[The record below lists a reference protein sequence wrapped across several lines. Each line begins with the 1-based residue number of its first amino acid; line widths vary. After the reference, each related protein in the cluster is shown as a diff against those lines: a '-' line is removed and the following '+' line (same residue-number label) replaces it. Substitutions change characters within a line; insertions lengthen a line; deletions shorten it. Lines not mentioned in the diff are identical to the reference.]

1 MNSFIIGDI
10 EFGIGSFEYSVKDK
24 VLNLEIYADEDRFD
38 ELCED
43 DDFKFGWAL
52 DTPQMYFTDVP
63 VDGADVMVDEDLLE
77 QCDIALYMMEHND
90 FYGKVLISDKVI
102 CIEGEVDLMGEV
114 HDLSIRLEINS

>member
-1 MNSFIIGDI
+1 MNSFIIGDV
-10 EFGIGSFEYSVKDK
+10 EFGIGSFEYSVKDN

-38 ELCED
+38 ELCEN
-43 DDFKFGWAL
+43 DDFEFGWAL
-52 DTPQMYFTDVP
+52 DAPQMYFTDVP

-102 CIEGEVDLMGEV
+102 CIEGEVDLMGED